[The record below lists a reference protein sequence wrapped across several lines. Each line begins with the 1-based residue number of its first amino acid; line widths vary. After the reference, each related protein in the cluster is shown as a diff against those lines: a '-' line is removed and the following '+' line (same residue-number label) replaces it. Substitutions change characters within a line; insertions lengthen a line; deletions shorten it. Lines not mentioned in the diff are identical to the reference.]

1 MFSRF
6 GRGVLAAV
14 AATAVLA
21 GAGAVVYSAAPNP
34 VAGGP
39 AGAGLCSGQAS
50 TARAAATVADL
61 RAFGA
66 CEIGRRITTL
76 GQLSSVVAA
85 AKGLTSSDAATL
97 SGYIGASRSG
107 LTRLKATLDAD
118 TRLPAVRADILRI
131 VAGYRVYVLL
141 GPQVRLTIAA
151 DTELA
156 LKPHFDQMA
165 ATLAGRISAGGQ
177 GRRHGTGGAGRH
189 ECRGW
194 RRRGA
199 GCACAGPAAEPDR
212 CQVRRGRCGAGH
224 QKCAYRADPGQ
235 ERLQERSPGRPQR
248 AGRAQVGPPDPSE
261 SKRGRGPAARS
272 LNECARFRRPRPV
285 GCGVT

>member
-21 GAGAVVYSAAPNP
+21 GAGAVVNSAAPNP

-66 CEIGRRITTL
+66 CEIGRRMTTL
-76 GQLSSVVAA
+76 SQLSSVVAA
-85 AKGLTSSDAATL
+85 AKGLTSSDASTL

-107 LTRLKATLDAD
+107 LTRLKATLDAE
-118 TRLPAVRADILRI
+118 TRLPAARADILRI

-151 DTELA
+151 DSELA

-165 ATLAGRISAGGQ
+165 ATLAGRISAAQAGGKDVATAQ
-177 GRRHGTGGAGRH
+177 AALDAMNAAVGAAAGLAAPVRAQLLSLTVAKYNAGGAAPVIRNARTALIQARNDFKSAAQDGRNVL
-189 ECRGW
+189 
-194 RRRGA
+194 
-199 GCACAGPAAEPDR
+199 AAL
-212 CQVRRGRCGAGH
+212 
-224 QKCAYRADPGQ
+224 K
-235 ERLQERSPGRPQR
+235 
-248 AGRAQVGPPDPSE
+248 
-261 SKRGRGPAARS
+261 
-272 LNECARFRRPRPV
+272 
-285 GCGVT
+285 